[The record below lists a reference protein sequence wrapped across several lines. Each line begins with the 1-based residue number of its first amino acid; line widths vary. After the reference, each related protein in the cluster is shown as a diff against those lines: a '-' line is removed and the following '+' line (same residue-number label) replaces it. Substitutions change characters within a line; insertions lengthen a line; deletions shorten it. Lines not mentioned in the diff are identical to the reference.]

1 MNKVISN
8 RVFTIPNIISF
19 FRLLLLVPL
28 CIYIWQ
34 DNLKVVAILL
44 VIVFISDY
52 MDGIIAR
59 HFNQMSELGKILDPL
74 GDKIS
79 FAIVLIV
86 LYLKGS
92 APLWIV
98 ILVIGRDL
106 AIFLSSI
113 FVTRKYK
120 QILPSN
126 MIGKITVNVLSVLV
140 LSYIF
145 EVKIVEKIFTPLI
158 VFFIFI
164 SIYSYTY
171 RYFTLK
177 NTGELE
183 KLP

>member
-1 MNKVISN
+1 LNKVISN
-8 RVFTIPNIISF
+8 RIFTIPNIISF
-19 FRLLLLVPL
+19 FRLLLLFPI
-28 CIYIWQ
+28 CMYIWQ
-34 DNLKVVAILL
+34 DNLKAVAILL
-44 VIVFISDY
+44 VIVIISDY
-52 MDGIIAR
+52 LDGIIAR

-79 FAIVLIV
+79 FAVVLIV
-86 LYLKGS
+86 LYFKGS

-98 ILVIGRDL
+98 ILIIGRDL

-145 EVKIVEKIFTPLI
+145 GLKIVEKIFTPVM
-158 VFFIFI
+158 VFFIFF
-164 SIYSYTY
+164 SIFSYAQ
-171 RYFTLK
+171 RYFALK